1 MKYDLTTP
9 CPNCPFRSDVKP
21 YIHRERVEEIM
32 GRAFSCHKTTTC
44 KGRSNDHKDAQHC
57 AGSLILHE
65 KIDQPHQMMRIMERF
80 GDYDRTKLNMDAPVY
95 DDIDEMLDA
104 HEES

>member
-1 MKYDLTTP
+1 
-9 CPNCPFRSDVKP
+9 
-21 YIHRERVEEIM
+21 
-32 GRAFSCHKTTTC
+32 
-44 KGRSNDHKDAQHC
+44 
-57 AGSLILHE
+57 
-65 KIDQPHQMMRIMERF
+65 MERF